1 MENKTNQFFT
11 DKDKKYYLQTF
22 KRFPLV
28 LDHGEGARVWDIEG
42 KEYIDAFAG
51 IAVTSLGH
59 NHPAVNHA
67 ITEQISKLIHISN
80 FFISEP
86 QVLLSEK
93 LTAITGMDR
102 VFFTN
107 SGAESVEGA
116 LKIARKYAHANGR
129 GGEIIS
135 MTGSFHGRTLATIA
149 TGKKKMQKGFDPI
162 PHGFHQV
169 PLNDIEAL
177 GNQITGKT
185 AAVILEPIQGEGGI
199 QMADKQYLKKVRE
212 LCTQK
217 NVVLIFDEV
226 QCGMGRTGHW
236 FAKDYYRVSPDIMT
250 IAKALGNGVPI
261 GAFLT
266 IEKINDAIDFG
277 DHGTTFGGNPLA
289 CSASLATLNTIEEEN
304 LLEQVREKGQWLKKQ
319 LEDLRKQFPGIVE
332 VRGLGLMLGVEFDKP
347 VKPLVEEMMKRG
359 ILVNVTVEN
368 VLRLVP
374 PFIISYDEL
383 KKVIRVLT
391 EILNQKYS

>member
-1 MENKTNQFFT
+1 METKTNKSFIER
-11 DKDKKYYLQTF
+11 DKKHYLQTF

-59 NHPAVNHA
+59 NHPAVNRA
-67 ITEQISKLIHISN
+67 VNEQISKLTHISN
-80 FFISEP
+80 FFISEA

-93 LTAITGMDR
+93 LTEITGMDR

-116 LKIARKYAHANGR
+116 LKIARKYAHNNGR

-149 TGKKKMQKGFDPI
+149 TGKKKMQEGFDPI
-162 PHGFHQV
+162 PAGFHQV

-177 GNQITGKT
+177 NKQISTET
-185 AAVILEPIQGEGGI
+185 AAVILEPVQGEGGI
-199 QMADKQYLKKVRE
+199 QVADKEYLEQVRE
-212 LCTQK
+212 ICTQK

-226 QCGMGRTGHW
+226 QCGMGRTGQW
-236 FAKDYYRVSPDIMT
+236 FAKDYFGVAPDIMT
-250 IAKALGNGVPI
+250 VAKALGNGVPV

-266 IEKINDAIDFG
+266 IEKINDVIDFG

-289 CSASLATLNTIEEEN
+289 CSAALATLNTIEKEN
-304 LLEQVREKGQWLKKQ
+304 ILEQVREKGKWLKKE
-319 LEDLRKQFPGIVE
+319 LEELRKQFPGIIE
-332 VRGLGLMLGVEFDKP
+332 VRGLGLMLGIQFDQP
-347 VKPLVEEMMKRG
+347 VKTLVEEMMKKG
-359 ILVNVTVEN
+359 VLANVTVEN

-374 PFIISYDEL
+374 PFVISYDQL

>member
-1 MENKTNQFFT
+1 MGNKTNQSFAER
-11 DKDKKYYLQTF
+11 DKNHYLQTF
-22 KRFPLV
+22 KRFPITLE
-28 LDHGEGARVWDIEG
+28 HGKGARVWDIEG

-59 NHPAVNHA
+59 NHPAVNRA
-67 ITEQISKLIHISN
+67 INEQINKLTHISN

-93 LTAITGMDR
+93 LTTITGMER
-102 VFFTN
+102 VFLTN

-116 LKIARKYAHANGR
+116 LKIARKYAHSIGH

-149 TGKKKMQKGFDPI
+149 TGKKKMQEGFDPI
-162 PHGFHQV
+162 PDGFLQV

-177 GNQITGKT
+177 DNQITGET

-199 QMADKQYLKKVRE
+199 QMVDKQYLKKVRE

-217 NVVLIFDEV
+217 NVVLIYDEV

-236 FAKDYYRVSPDIMT
+236 FAKDYYGVSPDIMT
-250 IAKALGNGVPI
+250 IAKALGNGVPV

-266 IEKINDAIDFG
+266 TEKINEAIDFG

-289 CSASLATLNTIEEEN
+289 CSAALATINTIEEDN
-304 LLEQVREKGQWLKKQ
+304 LLKQVQEKGQWLKNQ
-319 LEDLRKQFPGIVE
+319 LENLRKQFPEIIE
-332 VRGLGLMLGVEFDKP
+332 VRGVGLMLGVEFDKP
-347 VKPLVEEMMKRG
+347 VKPLVEEMMKNG
-359 ILVNVTVEN
+359 ILANATVEN

-383 KKVIRVLT
+383 KEVVRVLT
-391 EILNQKYS
+391 EVLNKKYS